1 MVLAATVLFA
11 LLPLYLTSAKD
22 AVYDG
27 ALLGITFAFS
37 ADALFRC
44 LNPES
49 MRGNLNLLLAIGSLV
64 VLALA
69 LLQYGPIANDLRKEK
84 VAISESLEQNSV
96 APIASAEA
104 ERKENER
111 NLPNYSLGLLIS
123 SVLAEISVIILIER

>member
-1 MVLAATVLFA
+1 LVLAVTVLFA

>member
-111 NLPNYSLGLLIS
+111 NLPTTHLDC
-123 SVLAEISVIILIER
+123 